1 MQFTVW
7 IVSKFLD
14 LSTVSA
20 WFNTLKDWL
29 PTVAIS
35 KITRMSLSNTVSM
48 SDVWTGVGLTLGLSV
63 ILYSLVVWRVKQMD
77 K

>member
-1 MQFTVW
+1 MLFAKWTVT
-7 IVSKFLD
+7 KFLD

-35 KITRMSLSNTVSM
+35 NITRMSLSNTVSM
-48 SDVWTGVGLTLGLSV
+48 PDVWTGVGLTLGLSV
-63 ILYSLVVWRVKQMD
+63 ILYALIVWQVKQMD